1 MQLPESVDVPV
12 LDLLTKL
19 EERGR
24 VITKPLLFFFCE
36 CKIGSV
42 FCKLSRIIR
51 KYPCRGTDVVGQLS
65 RGLLQLREHLNSG
78 RAVANHR
85 DFLACHIDRRVP
97 EPLLLDQ

>member
-12 LDLLTKL
+12 LDLPTKL

-24 VITKPLLFFFCE
+24 VITKLLLFFFGE

-65 RGLLQLREHLNSG
+65 RGLLQLREHLDSG

-85 DFLACHIDRRVP
+85 NFLARHINRRVP
-97 EPLLLDQ
+97 GPLSLDQ

>member
-19 EERGR
+19 DERGR
-24 VITKPLLFFFCE
+24 IITKPLLLFFGK
-36 CKIGSV
+36 CKIGPFS
-42 FCKLSRIIR
+42 CKFSRMVR
-51 KYPCRGTDVVGQLS
+51 KYPCGGTDVVGQLS
-65 RGLLQLREHLNSG
+65 RGLLQLREHLDSG

-97 EPLLLDQ
+97 GPLLLDQ